1 MIGADDGLQI
11 LKAKETDQRSAL
23 FARAIKSGES
33 MQVANRKLLLRMR
46 LCVAHVSA
54 LCKIALLTLFVRQST
69 SRPNCQ
75 SASDPRRKPCW
86 RLAAQRCIHVGHDCA
101 DFHFLALQVVS
112 CRCCMDRLGILVLC
126 P

>member
-46 LCVAHVSA
+46 LYVVHVS
-54 LCKIALLTLFVRQST
+54 
-69 SRPNCQ
+69 
-75 SASDPRRKPCW
+75 
-86 RLAAQRCIHVGHDCA
+86 
-101 DFHFLALQVVS
+101 
-112 CRCCMDRLGILVLC
+112 VL
-126 P
+126 